1 MGRKDTL
8 STEYLSDDARF
19 ADICNYCLFDGQDV
33 IQAEDLREMDT
44 KEFLELAG
52 LSGKGQQIQRIR
64 DILKGA
70 VIRSTG
76 DCTYLIL
83 EVENQT
89 EIHYAMPVRGMI
101 YDGINYGSQ
110 VNEISRRHRKGHDLN
125 SPAKFLSGF
134 TAEDHLTPVVTIT
147 VYWGSQ
153 PWDGP
158 HSLHEMM
165 QGSKVDSNVCL
176 HTNCYLLLT
185 RQTPPISQICLQIC
199 EIGGVCRIAGIA
211 WQWSNP
217 WHQLM
222 FHTNSTILKYVADYK
237 LNLISPAD
245 ITDFEKFRTS
255 VGLVLEVIKHQES
268 EREMEQILTREAALH
283 NIEYATAKVIEGFTD
298 IKIDH
303 DEKEGFN
310 MRKAWTDH
318 YQSGVREGRE
328 QGLEQGKIL
337 NLIELTIKKILEN
350 IPAEEAADM
359 LEENVTLIER
369 IYDAARMCAP
379 DYDVDKIYAELQKEE
394 APA

>member
-1 MGRKDTL
+1 
-8 STEYLSDDARF
+8 
-19 ADICNYCLFDGQDV
+19 
-33 IQAEDLREMDT
+33 MDT

-52 LSGKGQQIQRIR
+52 LSGRGQQIHRIR

-83 EVENQT
+83 GVENQT

-110 VNEISRRHRKGHDLN
+110 VNEISRRHRTDHDLN
-125 SPAKFLSGF
+125 SPAEFLSGF

-158 HSLHEMM
+158 RSLHE
-165 QGSKVDSNVCL
+165 
-176 HTNCYLLLT
+176 
-185 RQTPPISQICLQIC
+185 
-199 EIGGVCRIAGIA
+199 
-211 WQWSNP
+211 
-217 WHQLM
+217 M

-255 VGLVLEVIKHQES
+255 VGLVLEVIKHQDS
-268 EREMEQILTREAALH
+268 EQEMEQILTCEAALH
-283 NIEYATAKVIEGFTD
+283 NMEYAAAKVIEGFTD
-298 IKIDH
+298 IKMDH

-310 MRKAWTDH
+310 MCKAWTDH
-318 YQSGVREGRE
+318 YQSGVREGLERGRELWLEQGRE
-328 QGLEQGKIL
+328 QGREQG
-337 NLIELTIKKILEN
+337 ELRAIIKSSIRKFCKN
-350 IPAEEAADM
+350 ISANEAADM
-359 LEENVTLIER
+359 LEENAELIER

-379 DYDVDKIYAELQKEE
+379 DYDVDKIYAILQQ
-394 APA
+394 

>member
-8 STEYLSDDARF
+8 STEYLSDNARF

-83 EVENQT
+83 GVENQT

-110 VNEISRRHRKGHDLN
+110 VNEISRRHRKAHNLN
-125 SPAKFLSGF
+125 
-134 TAEDHLTPVVTIT
+134 
-147 VYWGSQ
+147 
-153 PWDGP
+153 
-158 HSLHEMM
+158 
-165 QGSKVDSNVCL
+165 
-176 HTNCYLLLT
+176 
-185 RQTPPISQICLQIC
+185 
-199 EIGGVCRIAGIA
+199 
-211 WQWSNP
+211 
-217 WHQLM
+217 
-222 FHTNSTILKYVADYK
+222 
-237 LNLISPAD
+237 SPAD

-255 VGLVLEVIKHQES
+255 VGLVLEVIKHQDS
-268 EREMEQILTREAALH
+268 EQEMEQILTREAALH
-283 NIEYATAKVIEGFTD
+283 NIEYAAAKVIEGFTD
-298 IKIDH
+298 IKMDQ
-303 DEKEGFN
+303 DEKEEFN
-310 MRKAWTDH
+310 MCKAWTDH
-318 YQSGVREGRE
+318 YQSGVREGLEQGREEGRKEGRE
-328 QGLEQGKIL
+328 QG
-337 NLIELTIKKILEN
+337 ELRAIIKSSIKKFCRN
-350 IPAEEAADM
+350 IAADEAADM

-379 DYDVDKIYAELQKEE
+379 DYDVDKIYAILQQ
-394 APA
+394 

>member
-8 STEYLSDDARF
+8 STEYLSDNARF

-52 LSGKGQQIQRIR
+52 LFGRGQQIQRIR

-83 EVENQT
+83 GVENQT

-110 VNEISRRHRKGHDLN
+110 VNEISRRHRKAHNLN
-125 SPAKFLSGF
+125 SPAEFLSGF

-158 HSLHEMM
+158 RSLHE
-165 QGSKVDSNVCL
+165 
-176 HTNCYLLLT
+176 
-185 RQTPPISQICLQIC
+185 
-199 EIGGVCRIAGIA
+199 
-211 WQWSNP
+211 
-217 WHQLM
+217 M

-245 ITDFEKFRTS
+245 ITDFAKFRTS
-255 VGLVLEVIKHQES
+255 VGLVLEVIKHQDS
-268 EREMEQILTREAALH
+268 EQEMEQILTREAALH
-283 NIEYATAKVIEGFTD
+283 NIEYAAAKVIEGFTD
-298 IKIDH
+298 IKMDH
-303 DEKEGFN
+303 DEKEEFN
-310 MRKAWTDH
+310 MCKAWEDH

-328 QGLEQGKIL
+328 QGLEQGREQGLERGRELGLEQGKIL
-337 NLIELTIKKILEN
+337 NLIELTIKKILKN

-379 DYDVDKIYAELQKEE
+379 DYDVDKIYAILQQ
-394 APA
+394 

>member
-8 STEYLSDDARF
+8 STEYLSDNARF
-19 ADICNYCLFDGQDV
+19 ADICNYCLFDGQGV

-52 LSGKGQQIQRIR
+52 LSAKGQHIQRIR

-83 EVENQT
+83 GVENQT

-158 HSLHEMM
+158 RSLHE
-165 QGSKVDSNVCL
+165 
-176 HTNCYLLLT
+176 
-185 RQTPPISQICLQIC
+185 
-199 EIGGVCRIAGIA
+199 
-211 WQWSNP
+211 
-217 WHQLM
+217 M

-255 VGLVLEVIKHQES
+255 VGLVLEVIKHQDS
-268 EREMEQILTREAALH
+268 EREMEQILTRKAALH
-283 NIEYATAKVIEGFTD
+283 NIEYAAAKVIEGFTD
-298 IKIDH
+298 IKMDQ
-303 DEKEGFN
+303 DEKEEFN
-310 MRKAWTDH
+310 MCKAWTDH
-318 YQSGVREGRE
+318 YQSGVREG
-328 QGLEQGKIL
+328 LEQG
-337 NLIELTIKKILEN
+337 ELRAIIKSSIKKFCKN
-350 IPAEEAADM
+350 IAADEAADM

-379 DYDVDKIYAELQKEE
+379 DYDVDKIYAILQQ
-394 APA
+394 

>member
-1 MGRKDTL
+1 M
-8 STEYLSDDARF
+8 YV
-19 ADICNYCLFDGQDV
+19 Y
-33 IQAEDLREMDT
+33 IQIA
-44 KEFLELAG
+44 
-52 LSGKGQQIQRIR
+52 
-64 DILKGA
+64 
-70 VIRSTG
+70 
-76 DCTYLIL
+76 
-83 EVENQT
+83 
-89 EIHYAMPVRGMI
+89 I
-101 YDGINYGSQ
+101 YWLD
-110 VNEISRRHRKGHDLN
+110 
-125 SPAKFLSGF
+125 
-134 TAEDHLTPVVTIT
+134 
-147 VYWGSQ
+147 
-153 PWDGP
+153 
-158 HSLHEMM
+158 
-165 QGSKVDSNVCL
+165 
-176 HTNCYLLLT
+176 
-185 RQTPPISQICLQIC
+185 PPNTDKKQICLQIC

-255 VGLVLEVIKHQES
+255 VGLVLEVIKHQDS
-268 EREMEQILTREAALH
+268 EQEMEQILTREAALH

-298 IKIDH
+298 IKMDQ

-310 MRKAWTDH
+310 MCKAWTDH

-337 NLIELTIKKILEN
+337 NLIELTIKKILKN

-379 DYDVDKIYAELQKEE
+379 DYDVDKIYSRLQQ
-394 APA
+394 